1 MWGVLPV
8 DTGDHLD
15 PGDKGGMV
23 SDPDFDMSLQ
33 SSQRWL
39 LRFCGRLAKQPFF
52 HNSLGGGGMPLPLS
66 NCFIETFK
74 DWMERPC
81 RDDLSG
87 EDHTP
92 CCEAS
97 EFPFESRVFDQ
108 CLSHAIGDLY
118 ATPLDFWRPG
128 VAGPKFNITSHK
140 VEAVVVEFDSNV
152 TFSFAHSDMAAFHH
166 QVEAWFQV

>member
-1 MWGVLPV
+1 MLPA

-15 PGDKGGMV
+15 PGDRGSMV
-23 SDPDFDMSLQ
+23 TDPGFDMSLQ

-39 LRFCGRLAKQPFF
+39 LRFCSRLAKQPFF
-52 HNSLGGGGMPLPLS
+52 YNGGGGGLPSQAGGVGGGVVGGMPLPLS

-87 EDHTP
+87 EDYTP

-97 EFPFESRVFDQ
+97 QFPFESKV
-108 CLSHAIGDLY
+108 S
-118 ATPLDFWRPG
+118 
-128 VAGPKFNITSHK
+128 TSHCCL
-140 VEAVVVEFDSNV
+140 
-152 TFSFAHSDMAAFHH
+152 
-166 QVEAWFQV
+166 